1 MLKKQFPAGRINLR
15 KIVTNGDS
23 SSLVRGLLLSIGEPA
38 VIEDDEGRILTLYE
52 GAENLLRY
60 PVTAGGKTV
69 GLVYGGPKISP
80 VAELLSYLTT
90 RELER
95 RSLAGETLEGYRE
108 LSLFHDISERI
119 PACTRPGDVLASTI
133 KEIKRF
139 FRPDNASV
147 MVLNRETGK
156 LEVLSAYGE
165 MYEPKT
171 IMGLGEGIAGAVFS
185 SGRAEMVDDV
195 ASDLRYMKGANPA
208 VSLLCAP
215 LRTGEDIIGVINV
228 SSSRPAAYTSADLKL
243 LTGLASHSASYLE
256 NARLCEQLQET
267 FYTTLRSLAEAI
279 EKRDCFTG
287 GHTRRVMGY
296 SLAIGGVMGLQ
307 ESDMERLETASMLH
321 DIGNIGVRDSI
332 LLKPAPLDETE
343 FEEMK
348 MHTIYGEEI
357 LTPIGRLRGA
367 LPGVRGHHERYD
379 GSGYPD
385 GKREDEID
393 ITARIIGVADSFDAM
408 TSKRPY
414 RLGLSMDHAF
424 AELKRCSGEIYD
436 PRVVDAFFEADVME
450 AFFTANARK
459 KIIPDRP

>member
-1 MLKKQFPAGRINLR
+1 M
-15 KIVTNGDS
+15 
-23 SSLVRGLLLSIGEPA
+23 VRGLLLSIGEPA

-52 GAENLLRY
+52 GEDNLLRH
-60 PVTAGGKTV
+60 PVTIAGKTV
-69 GLVYGGPKISP
+69 GWVCGGPKVSP
-80 VAELLSYLTT
+80 VAELLSYLTA

-95 RSLAGETLEGYRE
+95 RSLASETLEGYRE
-108 LSLFHDISERI
+108 LSLFHEISERV
-119 PACTRPGDVLASTI
+119 PACSKPGEVLASTL

-147 MVLNRETGK
+147 MVLDRETGK
-156 LEVLSAYGE
+156 LEILSAYGE
-165 MYEPKT
+165 MYGPKT
-171 IMGLGEGIAGAVFS
+171 VMGKGEGIAGAVFA
-185 SGRAEMVDDV
+185 SGRAEMFDDV
-195 ASDLRYMKGANPA
+195 TSDARYIKGANPA

-215 LRTGEDIIGVINV
+215 LMTGEEPIGVINV
-228 SSSRPAAYTSADLKL
+228 SSRRSGAYKSADLKL

-256 NARLCEQLQET
+256 NARLCDHLQDT

-296 SLAIGGVMGLQ
+296 SLAIGAVMGLQ
-307 ESDMERLETASMLH
+307 ESDMQRLETASMLH

-332 LLKPAPLDETE
+332 LLKPAPLDATE

-348 MHTIYGEEI
+348 KHTIYGEEI
-357 LTPIGRLRGA
+357 LTPIERLRGT

-424 AELKRCSGEIYD
+424 EELKRCSGELYD
-436 PRVVDAFFEADVME
+436 PKVVDAFFEADVME